1 MVFGRDI
8 SDTLPGPSMQLQ
20 NGQMDPGEEYSA
32 KNSVR
37 TQNLESLKRS
47 LQLYIQLHHREK
59 NPNFFLAVQI
69 FWLQYLGKNLAQ

>member
-8 SDTLPGPSMQLQ
+8 SDMLPEPSMQLQ

-37 TQNLESLKRS
+37 TQNLESFKRS
-47 LQLYIQLHHREK
+47 LQLYTQLYHREI
-59 NPNFFLAVQI
+59 NPSLFSGCSN
-69 FWLQYLGKNLAQ
+69 